1 MPVTSSTQKHYTSSN
16 WSAYN
21 NSLKSRGSLT
31 VWFSEDALSKWS
43 FNGDQKRGGK
53 RVYSDFCFE
62 FCLTIKAVYGLGYRQ
77 MEGFIES
84 IFQLSGFALPVPNN
98 AHVCRKSKGL
108 SIPVHTP
115 MAKGIIDIAV
125 DSTGVKVF
133 GEGEWKVRK
142 HGYDKRREWRKVH

>member
-1 MPVTSSTQKHYTSSN
+1 
-16 WSAYN
+16 
-21 NSLKSRGSLT
+21 
-31 VWFSEDALSKWS
+31 
-43 FNGDQKRGGK
+43 
-53 RVYSDFCFE
+53 
-62 FCLTIKAVYGLGYRQ
+62 

-108 SIPVHTP
+108 NIPVHTP
-115 MAKGIIDIAV
+115 MAKCIIDIAV

-142 HGYDKRREWRKVH
+142 HGYDKRREWRKVHLAVDPEGGMIVGVHMSENDVHDVELLESLVDEVEGQGFKIGKCYADGTYDPKSLHSKGI